1 MKDLNS
7 LNTFLQELSTKANNL
22 TPILYHTQDALYQK
36 SMDSFEKEK
45 DAFGNPWK
53 PTKSLKTR
61 RVSCQ
66 HQKLPRTGNSASFG
80 KKKILQDTGVLK
92 ESIVARNNGVNK
104 VSIGSNLSYAPIHQF
119 GGKAGRG
126 GKAIIPARPY
136 LPISKERKI
145 PEDLKRSIKQ
155 AIKKHLGF

>member
-1 MKDLNS
+1 MQDLNS
-7 LNTFLQELSTKANNL
+7 LSAFLQDLSTKANNL
-22 TPILYHTQDALYQK
+22 IPILYHTQDALFQL

-53 PTKSLKTR
+53 PIKSLKN
-61 RVSCQ
+61 
-66 HQKLPRTGNSASFG
+66 QKFG

-92 ESIVARNNGVNK
+92 ESIMARNNGANK

-119 GGKAGRG
+119 GGKAGKG
-126 GKAIIPARPY
+126 GKSIIPARPY
-136 LPISKERKI
+136 LPVSKEGKI

>member
-1 MKDLNS
+1 MQDLNS
-7 LNTFLQELSTKANNL
+7 LNLFLQDLSKKASNL
-22 TPILYHTQDALYQK
+22 TPILYHTQDAMFQL

-45 DAFGNPWK
+45 DSFGNPWK
-53 PTKSLKTR
+53 PIKSLKN
-61 RVSCQ
+61 
-66 HQKLPRTGNSASFG
+66 QKFG

-92 ESIVARNNGVNK
+92 ESVIVRNNGANK

-119 GGKAGRG
+119 GGKAGKG
-126 GKAIIPARPY
+126 GKSIIPARPY
-136 LPISKERKI
+136 LPVSKEGKI

>member
-1 MKDLNS
+1 MQDLNS
-7 LNTFLQELSTKANNL
+7 LSAFLQDLSKKASNL
-22 TPILYHTQDALYQK
+22 TPILYHTQDAMYQL

-45 DAFGNPWK
+45 DVFGNPWK
-53 PTKSLKTR
+53 PTKLTESSAKSLKN
-61 RVSCQ
+61 
-66 HQKLPRTGNSASFG
+66 QKFG

-92 ESIVARNNGVNK
+92 ESVIARNNGANK

-119 GGKAGRG
+119 GGLF
-126 GKAIIPARPY
+126 PARPY
-136 LPISKERKI
+136 LRKEGKI

>member
-1 MKDLNS
+1 MQDLNS
-7 LNTFLQELSTKANNL
+7 LSAFLQDLSKKANNL
-22 TPILYHTQDALYQK
+22 TPILYHTQDAMFQL
-36 SMDSFEKEK
+36 SMDSFEKES

-53 PTKSLKTR
+53 PTKKFPTKSLR
-61 RVSCQ
+61 N
-66 HQKLPRTGNSASFG
+66 QKFG

-92 ESIVARNNGVNK
+92 ESVIARNNGVNK

-119 GGKAGRG
+119 GGKAGKG
-126 GKAIIPARPY
+126 GKSIIPARAY
-136 LPISKERKI
+136 LPVSKEGKI